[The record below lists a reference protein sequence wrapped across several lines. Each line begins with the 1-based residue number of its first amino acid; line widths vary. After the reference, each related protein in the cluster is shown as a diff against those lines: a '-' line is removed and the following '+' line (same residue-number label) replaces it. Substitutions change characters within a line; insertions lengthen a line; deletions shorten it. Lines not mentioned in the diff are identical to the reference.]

1 MTYFDYSATTP
12 VNSEVLDSFVKA
24 TNMYVGN
31 PNSLHKLGV
40 DSKHLI
46 DSATKQIEELL
57 NIKDKEVIYT
67 SGSSESNNL
76 AIMGIAMKYSNR
88 GKHIITTHLEHSSI
102 NEPLNYLS
110 TLGYEISYV
119 KLDNNGLVDLNELEK
134 LIRDDTILVTI
145 TAVNSEVGVRQPV
158 EMIGKIIARY
168 SKCYFHVDATQCI
181 GKDHIDLSNVDLVSL
196 TAHKIYGLKGIGILL
211 RNKKIEL
218 EPIIRG
224 GKSTSIYRSGTPSL
238 PLIVS
243 ISKALRLALQDMDKN
258 IQYVKSIN
266 FDLRNYFKEYDKVR
280 INSNDYSVPY
290 ILNISVLGVKPESL
304 LHALEKHDIYVS
316 TKSACSSNNDE
327 SEAVYNITGNHEQ
340 AASSIRISL
349 SHLTTIDD
357 IDNLKKAFKACYEE
371 LACLK

>member
-1 MTYFDYSATTP
+1 MTYLDYSATTP

-57 NIKDKEVIYT
+57 KINDKEVIYT
-67 SGSSESNNL
+67 SGASESNNM
-76 AIMGIAMKYSNR
+76 AIKGIAFKYANR

-102 NEPLNYLS
+102 NEPLKYLS
-110 TLGYEISYV
+110 SLGYEVSYV
-119 KLDNNGLVDLNELEK
+119 KLDNNGLVDLEDLKRLLRN
-134 LIRDDTILVTI
+134 DTILVSI
-145 TAVNSEVGVRQPV
+145 NAVNSEVGVRQPV
-158 EMIGKIIARY
+158 EAIGKILKDY
-168 SKCYFHVDATQCI
+168 PKCYFHVDATQCI
-181 GKDHIDLSNVDLVSL
+181 GKDNIDLTDIDLVSL

-218 EPIIRG
+218 EPIIHG

-243 ISKALRLALQDMDKN
+243 ISKALRLSLSNLDNN
-258 IQYVKSIN
+258 IKYVNSIN
-266 FDLRNYFKEYDKVR
+266 KDLKDYLSNFDKVR
-280 INSNDYSVPY
+280 INSNDFSVPH

-304 LHALEKHDIYVS
+304 LHALEKYDIYVS

-349 SHLTTIDD
+349 SHLTTSDD
-357 IDNLKKAFKACYEE
+357 INKFKEAFKMCYEE
-371 LACLK
+371 LACLR